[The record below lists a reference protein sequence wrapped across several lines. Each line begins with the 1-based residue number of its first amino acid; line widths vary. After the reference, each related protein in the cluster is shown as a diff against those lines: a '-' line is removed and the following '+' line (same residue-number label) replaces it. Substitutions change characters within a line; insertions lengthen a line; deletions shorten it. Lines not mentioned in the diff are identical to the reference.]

1 LHQSEY
7 SKEEAI
13 ICLTCDL
20 KDCNPYRRCARY
32 ERLKRKGGEKN
43 MRTELKLLRVKHHY
57 TQPEMAKVCGTS
69 LSTYNLIEQGK
80 RRGSQEFWL
89 NVQKVFGLDGET
101 VWKLQNPQI

>member
-1 LHQSEY
+1 
-7 SKEEAI
+7 
-13 ICLTCDL
+13 
-20 KDCNPYRRCARY
+20 
-32 ERLKRKGGEKN
+32 

-80 RRGSQEFWL
+80 RRGSAEFWL

-101 VWKLQNPQI
+101 VWKMQNPQISER